1 MEKQKV
7 MMLIYDM
14 QAAYSTEASEL
25 FKTIGQAV
33 LTGESHVANDAAIKA
48 AQNQAKVDVL
58 EELLEKIEQEEQP

>member
-1 MEKQKV
+1 VNKSKIIEA
-7 MMLIYDM
+7 IYTM
-14 QAAYSTEASEL
+14 QADYSAEANEL